1 MNNYDQYGW
10 YTSVDTGRAATAEPP
25 DYSETTTPGDH
36 RANWTGRRWVV
47 VPYAEAPE
55 PIQPAPLV
63 PASITPRQGLIML
76 ARAGLLAS
84 VRQALDLMDGQAG
97 EEARIDFDHASEWRR
112 DWPLLLAMAAQRGLT
127 DTQVDQMFIEA
138 ATI

>member
-1 MNNYDQYGW
+1 MNNYDLYGW

-47 VPYAEAPE
+47 VPYAAAPE

-63 PASITPRQGLIML
+63 PASITPRQGRIILAQYGML
-76 ARAGLLAS
+76 PQVDAYFAALAG
-84 VRQALDLMDGQAG
+84 DGA
-97 EEARIDFDHASEWRR
+97 EVARIEWEYAQEWRR

-138 ATI
+138 SAL